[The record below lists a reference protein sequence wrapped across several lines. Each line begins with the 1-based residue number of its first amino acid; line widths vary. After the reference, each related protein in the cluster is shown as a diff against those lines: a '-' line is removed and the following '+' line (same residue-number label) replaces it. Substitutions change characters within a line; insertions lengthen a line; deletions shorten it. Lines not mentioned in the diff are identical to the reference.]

1 MLYKFYCVVYCLLGS
16 SSLLP
21 VDFPAVKI
29 RDIFLT
35 GKIISGLGENEYDLC
50 VFSHAEYQ
58 AVFLTILSVFGGYKN
73 RLFRISSFS
82 R

>member
-1 MLYKFYCVVYCLLGS
+1 MLYKFYCVVYYLLGS
-16 SSLLP
+16 SRLLP
-21 VDFPAVKI
+21 VYFPAVKI

-50 VFSHAEYQ
+50 VLGHAEYQ
-58 AVFLTILSVFGGYKN
+58 AVFLTVLSVSGCYKN

-82 R
+82 Q